1 MASED
6 EENTCPT
13 NPVALSMSSKRE
25 DLISTTSFESSA
37 NNNNDNEENQ
47 RISSQLSSSFYSG
60 MDSLN
65 ILSSQENDILLDA
78 DPIDV
83 KNKKRTFDNLL
94 EEKSNESHDIQ
105 LSSYSF
111 QPLKRKTRKVMY
123 KITNEKEITSSG
135 NKKIRHDSSTHTS
148 RSMLSQKA
156 TIVTS
161 ERIHSGPSKTTRGKK
176 KKSTRET
183 ASSRN
188 IGSPLNP
195 VGVFSNLR
203 FFFIPNDIVKVRL
216 RLLKE
221 KVIKKGG
228 QVVDGEFDPSAT
240 HVITALQGRI
250 VLKIFKILGICEK
263 NVPQGIIIV
272 DPNWI
277 SECLM
282 ASSTID
288 DFDQVQAPTSD
299 TQKDI

>member
-1 MASED
+1 
-6 EENTCPT
+6 
-13 NPVALSMSSKRE
+13 
-25 DLISTTSFESSA
+25 
-37 NNNNDNEENQ
+37 
-47 RISSQLSSSFYSG
+47 

-94 EEKSNESHDIQ
+94 KEKSNESHVISHDSYVPVSKKINTKTSSAENQVETQDIQ

-135 NKKIRHDSSTHTS
+135 NKKIRHDSSTHAS
-148 RSMLSQKA
+148 RSMPSQKA

-188 IGSPLNP
+188 IGS
-195 VGVFSNLR
+195 
-203 FFFIPNDIVKVRL
+203 FFIPNDIVKVRL

-221 KVIKKGG
+221 KVIEKGG

-240 HVITALQGRI
+240 HVITALQGRK
-250 VLKIFKILGICEK
+250 VLKILGIREK
-263 NVPQGIIIV
+263 NVPQ
-272 DPNWI
+272 
-277 SECLM
+277 SL
-282 ASSTID
+282 AA
-288 DFDQVQAPTSD
+288 F
-299 TQKDI
+299 